1 MTENQGGPE
10 GTQDDEGV
18 AKFSGAM
25 DELVSKYDQIIDE
38 FKEILD
44 KQTRRIFNDP
54 ELDEKDNA

>member
-1 MTENQGGPE
+1 MTENQGGLE
-10 GTQDDEGV
+10 GTQGPDDV
-18 AKFSGAM
+18 ASFSGAM

-54 ELDEKDNA
+54 ELDEKDS